1 MIEAQG
7 LTKRYGD
14 VVAVDDLSFSVRP
27 GSVTGFLGPNGAG
40 KTTTMRVALGL
51 DRATAGTVTVAGRT
65 YADQPAP
72 VRTVGALLDARAVDG
87 GRTAR
92 NHLRWM
98 AAAAALPI
106 ERVDEVLD
114 MVGLTAVADQ
124 RIGGYSLGMSQR
136 LGIAGALLGDPPVLM
151 FDEPVNGLDPEGI
164 RWIRLLLRHLAD
176 EGRTVLVSSHLMSEL
191 EATADRV
198 LVIGNGRLLAD
209 TTVDEL
215 TRNGAGAHVR
225 VVSPDLASL
234 QPRLESA
241 GATVSP
247 EPNQTLRVVGL
258 TSAEIGCIAA
268 ETGIVLHELTPHR
281 ATLESVFLELTGE
294 SVQYRSTKVEI
305 PPPQPQ
311 PQPPP
316 PPPPPPPPAPS
327 GIPAP
332 PPPAD
337 VPSQGGGA

>member
-1 MIEAQG
+1 MIEARG
-7 LTKRYGD
+7 LTKRYGE

-40 KTTTMRVALGL
+40 KTTTMRVTLGL
-51 DRATAGTVTVAGRT
+51 DRPTAGNVTVNGRA
-65 YADQPAP
+65 YLDQPAP

-98 AAAAALPI
+98 AAAARLPTN
-106 ERVDEVLD
+106 RVEEVLE
-114 MVGLTAVADQ
+114 MVGLSAVADQ

-164 RWIRLLLRHLAD
+164 RWIRLLLRHLAS

-198 LVIGNGRLLAD
+198 LVIGSGRLLAD

-225 VVSPDLASL
+225 VVSPDGAALVPA
-234 QPRLESA
+234 LEHA

-247 EPNQTLRVVGL
+247 EPNQTIKVVGL
-258 TSAEIGCIAA
+258 TSADIGGIAA
-268 ETGIVLHELTPHR
+268 EVGAVLHELTPHR

-294 SVQYRSTKVEI
+294 SVQYRSTEVET
-305 PPPQPQ
+305 
-311 PQPPP
+311 PPP
-316 PPPPPPPPAPS
+316 PPPPPPPTAAPT
-327 GIPAP
+327 
-332 PPPAD
+332 
-337 VPSQGGGA
+337 GGGQP